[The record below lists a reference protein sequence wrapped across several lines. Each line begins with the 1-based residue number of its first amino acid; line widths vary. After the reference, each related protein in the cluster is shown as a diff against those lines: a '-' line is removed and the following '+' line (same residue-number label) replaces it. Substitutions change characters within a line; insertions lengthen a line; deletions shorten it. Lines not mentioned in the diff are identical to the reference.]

1 MAHRSEY
8 DKYYSAM
15 TLVGCL
21 LVIVNLYYYVHPLLS
36 RVGLTAEIADLIVG
50 KLRSG
55 GVFVMPYR
63 TKLLGMALISA
74 GLITQTGKEPES
86 VG

>member
-21 LVIVNLYYYVHPLLS
+21 LVLVNLYYYVHPLLS
-36 RVGLTAEIADLIVG
+36 RIGLTAEIADLIV
-50 KLRSG
+50 
-55 GVFVMPYR
+55 
-63 TKLLGMALISA
+63 
-74 GLITQTGKEPES
+74 
-86 VG
+86 